1 MLSTSSQ
8 RWDLLENCFPML
20 KGYVRRLA
28 RDRDSAHDLMQE
40 ACLRILGSETAP
52 TDQLRFAVW
61 CCGVARNVAAEQRRH
76 HMRSDSEIQLDDD
89 APESADPRL
98 SPERYVYFT
107 EKLAQAAG
115 SVDPEFLEL
124 FIRHYVY
131 DEKICDL
138 ANERAQSAA
147 SLRMRL
153 MRMRVAMRA
162 GQE

>member
-1 MLSTSSQ
+1 
-8 RWDLLENCFPML
+8 LLENCFPML

-28 RDRDSAHDLMQE
+28 RDRDAAHDLMQE
-40 ACLRILGSETAP
+40 TCLRILGSETAP
-52 TDQLRFAVW
+52 HDPVRFSVW

-76 HMRSDSEIQLDDD
+76 HLRADGELPIDNPDGSDTQ
-89 APESADPRL
+89 L

-107 EKLAQAAG
+107 EKLAQARG
-115 SVDPEFLEL
+115 NVDPESLEL
-124 FIRHYVY
+124 FVRHYVF

-138 ANERAQSAA
+138 ASERAQSAA

-162 GQE
+162 VQE

>member
-1 MLSTSSQ
+1 
-8 RWDLLENCFPML
+8 ML

-40 ACLRILGSETAP
+40 TCLRVLGSETAP
-52 TDQLRFAVW
+52 TDAIRFSVW
-61 CCGVARNVAAEQRRH
+61 CCGVARNVAAQQRRH
-76 HMRSDSEIQLDDD
+76 HMRSDSELSLDDG
-89 APESADPRL
+89 PESADQRL

-115 SVDPEFLEL
+115 NVDPECLEL
-124 FIRHYVY
+124 FVRHYVL

-153 MRMRVAMRA
+153 MRMRVAMR
-162 GQE
+162 GVQE